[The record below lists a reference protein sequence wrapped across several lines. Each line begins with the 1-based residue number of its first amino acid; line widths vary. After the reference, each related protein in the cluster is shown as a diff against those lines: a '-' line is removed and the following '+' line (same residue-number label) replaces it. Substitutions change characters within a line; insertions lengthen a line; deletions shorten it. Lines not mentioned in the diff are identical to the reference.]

1 MACTL
6 KLAEATRRAEF
17 CAICP
22 DRLEAAR
29 HERLEIE
36 HIATELRLHADIAR
50 EHALSHQQEVLRRE
64 SDHRLLNNLQMVAS
78 LLSLQ
83 SRTEAN
89 AEAASSLSVA
99 ADRVHT
105 MARIHRHLHSSDGSE
120 TVALK
125 NFLDELC
132 RDCSKIPTSADRGAQ
147 PIVVEGIELR
157 LPTAVGF
164 PLGLIVNE
172 LLTNAIKY
180 GKGRIS
186 VKLEPRSGTACA
198 LSVCNHGSTLPDGFD
213 PVASKGLGM
222 SLVSS
227 LVEQIGGELLIDRGE
242 DDKGTRFTVL
252 FSR

>member
-1 MACTL
+1 MACAP
-6 KLAEATRRAEF
+6 KLTEAMRREEF
-17 CAICP
+17 CAACP
-22 DRLEAAR
+22 DGLEAAR
-29 HERLEIE
+29 HERLEAQ
-36 HIATELRLHADIAR
+36 HKATEMQLRADIAR
-50 EHALSHQQEVLRRE
+50 EHALTHQQEVLRRE
-64 SDHRLLNNLQMVAS
+64 SDHRLMNSLQMVVS

-83 SRTEAN
+83 SRTEEN

-99 ADRVHT
+99 ANRVRT
-105 MARIHRHLHSSDGSE
+105 MAHIHRHLHSLDGSE

-125 NFLDELC
+125 QYLDELC
-132 RDCSKIPTSADRGAQ
+132 RDYSQVLTSADRRAA

-157 LPTAVGF
+157 LPIAVGF

-198 LSVCNHGSTLPDGFD
+198 LSVCNNGSALPDGFD
-213 PVASKGLGM
+213 PVASKGMGM
-222 SLVSS
+222 GLVSS
-227 LVEQIGGELLIDRGE
+227 LVKQVGGELRIDRGE
-242 DDKGTRFTVL
+242 NDDGTRFTVL